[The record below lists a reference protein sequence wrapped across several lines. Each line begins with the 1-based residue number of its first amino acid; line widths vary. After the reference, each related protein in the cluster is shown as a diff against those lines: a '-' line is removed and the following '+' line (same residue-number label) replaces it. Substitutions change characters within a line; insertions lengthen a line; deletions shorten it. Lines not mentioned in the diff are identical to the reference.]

1 VAAPDAVFRMPGLK
15 FGLVLGTRRFG
26 EIVGQS
32 RARAILEEV
41 GSFDAQRACEIGFAE
56 LIAPREDWDGIVSAA
71 EARAELLDDATRA
84 ELYRVLG
91 TAQADEDLSTLVR
104 SAARF
109 GLKDRL
115 RKYVGK

>member
-1 VAAPDAVFRMPGLK
+1 MRG
-15 FGLVLGTRRFG
+15 
-26 EIVGQS
+26 
-32 RARAILEEV
+32 
-41 GSFDAQRACEIGFAE
+41 AQRAQEIGFAE
-56 LIAPREDWDGIVSAA
+56 QLAPREEWDGIVSAA

-91 TAQADEDLSTLVR
+91 TAQPDGDLSALVR